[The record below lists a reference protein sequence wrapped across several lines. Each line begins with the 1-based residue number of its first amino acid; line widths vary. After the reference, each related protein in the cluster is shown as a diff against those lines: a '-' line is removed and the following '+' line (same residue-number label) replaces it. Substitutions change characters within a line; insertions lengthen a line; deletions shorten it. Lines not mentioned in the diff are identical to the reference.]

1 MKKISIFVAIM
12 AMIFTC
18 ANMTNAANGGD
29 IKDLLGKLGK
39 GTSGSSTSETIGNLL
54 EGVFSSSNITVQDMQ
69 GSWTANGPAV
79 AFQGDNF
86 LKQAGGKAAGAALET
101 KLKPYYTKYGLT
113 GANLV
118 IDETGNFELKIKKL
132 TLKGTV
138 IETEEK
144 GVFEFQFSVV
154 GKINLGKVKTYVQKT
169 SGSMDVMF
177 DATKLISIVDAV
189 AKYSNISVAKTL
201 SSLLSS
207 YDGLCVGFA
216 FSKN

>member
-1 MKKISIFVAIM
+1 MKKFKTIVAI
-12 AMIFTC
+12 AALLFTC
-18 ANMTNAANGGD
+18 SNMTNAAEAGD
-29 IKDLLGKLGK
+29 IKDLLGKLG
-39 GTSGSSTSETIGNLL
+39 GNGSSTTETIGNLL
-54 EGVFSSSNITVQDMQ
+54 EGVFSSSNISVQDMQ
-69 GSWTANGPAV
+69 GNWQATGPAV

-113 GANLV
+113 GATLA
-118 IDETGNFELKIKKL
+118 IDEEGNFELKIKKL

-138 IETEEK
+138 KETSEK
-144 GVFEFQFSVV
+144 GVFEFQFAVA

-169 SGSMDVMF
+169 SGTMDIMF

-189 AKYSNISVAKTL
+189 AKYSNISMAKTL

-216 FSKN
+216 LKKI

>member
-1 MKKISIFVAIM
+1 MKKFKLIAAAV

-18 ANMTNAANGGD
+18 TNMTNAANSGD
-29 IKDLLGKLGK
+29 IKDLLGKLG
-39 GTSGSSTSETIGNLL
+39 GGSGSSTTETLGNLL

-69 GSWTANGPAV
+69 GNWTANGPAV

-113 GANLV
+113 GAVLT
-118 IDETGNFELKIKKL
+118 IDEAGNFQLKIKKL

-138 IETEEK
+138 QETAEK
-144 GVFEFQFSVV
+144 GVFEFHFAVA

-169 SGSMDVMF
+169 SSTMDVMF
-177 DATKLISIVDAV
+177 DASKLITIIDAV

-216 FSKN
+216 FNRN